1 MNAII
6 PICEIRSIT
15 REDGSRVV
23 GKILSED
30 DDYIVF
36 YVYNPQE
43 IEVVRKKKEQNSEHI
58 N

>member
-6 PICEIRSIT
+6 PIREIRSIT

-30 DDYIVF
+30 DNYIVF
-36 YVYNPQE
+36 YVNNPQK
-43 IEVVRKKKEQNSEHI
+43 IEVVDKVEVVQK
-58 N
+58 